1 MKKIVTILMLLTALL
16 IGGMTAD
23 AKTSKK
29 KAKAKTSQSSSTSK
43 YWNGDMPT
51 AKNLLENMESLS
63 PEFAKKGYRV
73 LDDRPMFWSIIKD
86 GICSI
91 EWMQGMSYGDLIIT
105 VFDTSK
111 LNWLYEDLKKAI
123 KKNKGYSVSKE
134 GNVIDVCVNYYPDGR
149 P

>member
-1 MKKIVTILMLLTALL
+1 MKRIFTILMLVAAVLV
-16 IGGMTAD
+16 GGTTVD
-23 AKTSKK
+23 AKTTKK
-29 KAKAKTSQSSSTSK
+29 KAKAKTTQTSSSAL
-43 YWNGDMPT
+43 WNGDMPT

-73 LDDRPMFWSIIKD
+73 LEEGHMSWSIIKN

-123 KKNKGYSVSKE
+123 RKNKGYSVSKE

>member
-1 MKKIVTILMLLTALL
+1 MKKIVTILMLVAVVLV
-16 IGGMTAD
+16 GGMTMD
-23 AKTSKK
+23 AKTTKKKK
-29 KAKAKTSQSSSTSK
+29 KARTTQTSSSAL
-43 YWNGDMPT
+43 WNGDLPT

-73 LDDRPMFWSIIKD
+73 LEDRHMFWSIIKD

-91 EWMQGMSYGDLIIT
+91 EWMQGVYYGDLIIT
-105 VFDTSK
+105 VYDTSK

-123 KKNKGYSVSKE
+123 IKNKGYSVSKE